1 MSYGWTG
8 GIAFSTRT
16 ASWSAPAVSADPLHD
31 VRHFGGTF
39 HIHASKRQLTRP
51 YQGDDALI
59 SALRTGRGMVAATLT
74 FLLLTSSFSLA
85 DVIRFGAD
93 GSQIESDPQS
103 VQRFD
108 AQGRR
113 REAEKPADSPEAV
126 AEHLALRDELATL
139 GGEQVIMGR
148 APTDRYAGAR
158 PSVRQTALRYQ
169 NHPAI
174 RAAGLSRSQWIATF
188 EALVWQESRFNAR
201 ALSPKGAIGLAQLM
215 PGTAKILGVNPHDPI
230 QNLDGGA
237 RYLLTQMQRFG
248 SPTLALAAYNAG
260 PGAVQKYGGVPPY
273 RETRNY
279 VVRIMAER
287 DRLMAQAST
296 QEKVK

>member
-1 MSYGWTG
+1 M
-8 GIAFSTRT
+8 
-16 ASWSAPAVSADPLHD
+16 
-31 VRHFGGTF
+31 
-39 HIHASKRQLTRP
+39 
-51 YQGDDALI
+51 
-59 SALRTGRGMVAATLT
+59 RGMVAATLT
-74 FLLLTSSFSLA
+74 FLLLTSSFSQA

-93 GSQIESDPQS
+93 GSQIKPGPQS

-108 AQGRR
+108 TQGRR
-113 REAEKPADSPEAV
+113 REAEQPADSPEAV
-126 AEHLALRDELATL
+126 AEHLALREELAAL
-139 GGEQVIMGR
+139 GGEQVIMGST
-148 APTDRYAGAR
+148 PTDRYAGAR

-260 PGAVQKYGGVPPY
+260 PGAVQKHGGVPPY

-279 VVRIMAER
+279 VLRIMAER

>member
-1 MSYGWTG
+1 MIENGRKSAFLTG
-8 GIAFSTRT
+8 KKRRENPANRKQT
-16 ASWSAPAVSADPLHD
+16 SAPARLASA
-31 VRHFGGTF
+31 
-39 HIHASKRQLTRP
+39 
-51 YQGDDALI
+51 
-59 SALRTGRGMVAATLT
+59 LT
-74 FLLLTSSFSLA
+74 FLLLTVSFSQA

-93 GSQIESDPQS
+93 GTQIKPGPQS

-108 AQGRR
+108 TQGRR
-113 REAEKPADSPEAV
+113 REAEQPADSPEAV
-126 AEHLALRDELATL
+126 AEHLALRDELAAL

-260 PGAVQKYGGVPPY
+260 PGAVQKHGGVPPY

-279 VVRIMAER
+279 VLRIMAER

-296 QEKVK
+296 QEKDK

>member
-1 MSYGWTG
+1 MGS
-8 GIAFSTRT
+8 
-16 ASWSAPAVSADPLHD
+16 
-31 VRHFGGTF
+31 
-39 HIHASKRQLTRP
+39 
-51 YQGDDALI
+51 
-59 SALRTGRGMVAATLT
+59 AATLT
-74 FLLLTSSFSLA
+74 FLLLASSFSLA

-93 GSQIESDPQS
+93 GTQIKPGPHA

-113 REAEKPADSPEAV
+113 REAHKPANSQEAV
-126 AEHLALRDELATL
+126 AGQMALRDELAAL
-139 GGEQVIMGR
+139 GGEQVIMGSTP
-148 APTDRYAGAR
+148 ADRYAGAR
-158 PSVRQTALRYQ
+158 LSVRQTALRYQ

-174 RAAGLSRSQWIATF
+174 KAAGLSRSQWIATF

-215 PGTAKILGVNPHDPI
+215 PGTARILGVDPHDPM

-260 PGAVQKYGGVPPY
+260 PGAVRKHGGVPPY

-279 VVRIMAER
+279 VLRIMAER

-296 QEKVK
+296 QEKDR